1 MLKPWPR
8 ARARTVIA
16 GGFRRQ
22 GELKTRTHPGKMAR
36 NQKNLSLDID
46 ISAADVVAALY
57 STLAVKSDNASRR
70 SDTRK

>member
-1 MLKPWPR
+1 MLD
-8 ARARTVIA
+8 AEAVA
-16 GGFRRQ
+16 EGEDGDSRRFQ
-22 GELKTRTHPGKMAR
+22 KTRRTENQNASREDAR